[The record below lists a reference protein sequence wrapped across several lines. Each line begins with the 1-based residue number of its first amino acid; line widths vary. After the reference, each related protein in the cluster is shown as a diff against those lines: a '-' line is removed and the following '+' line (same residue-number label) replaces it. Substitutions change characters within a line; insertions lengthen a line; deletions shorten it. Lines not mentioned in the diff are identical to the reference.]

1 EAVGAGGTTN
11 LPSPDT
17 TGTIAMGAGAGK
29 VALVNRPEALSGG
42 CPSGGTI
49 MDFVGYGSGATCF
62 EGAPTGDL
70 SNTTAALRASNGCI
84 DTDHN
89 STDFAVGA
97 PTPRNSA
104 STFNFCGAII
114 SGSGSA
120 NPNSVPAG
128 ADTTLTVQVS
138 PATSPPS
145 TNIMVIANLSAIGGS
160 SSQAFTD
167 NGGNSFSFFATVAGN
182 IPAGAKSLP
191 VSITDAEGHSGSTT
205 ISLTVLQAPPPANH
219 IVISQVYGGGG
230 NAGPPS
236 ATYSNDFVELYNPGG
251 ISLDVTGWTLQY
263 ASSTGSGWDSNKV
276 SLVGTIAPGEYY
288 LIGLASGG
296 TAGAPLPL
304 ANVSGQTNISA
315 STGKIALVDNGT
327 GLIGT
332 CPISDSH
339 LVDFVGYGSSAGTSG
354 FCFEGTAGAP
364 AGNNITA
371 VLRRNAGAT
380 DTNDNASDFT
390 TGAPNPRRTSPIVE
404 VGPSVVSTDP
414 NSGGTTVPHD
424 ASMTVNFSEPVDV
437 VGAWYNITCVN
448 SGSHNDATV
457 AHTSD
462 FKTYVITPN
471 FNFQFSEQCTVTIAQ
486 NGVSDQDLNDSGPNT
501 NNLSA
506 DYSWSFTVVGP
517 GSPAPYP
524 PSVHLTMGNPSNAVS
539 LVTTPN
545 NYLMEKPTYALSY
558 NRDKGTPNWVSWHL
572 DQSWFGSLARVDT
585 FRPDPAVDPSWY
597 RVQATDYFT
606 TGFDRGHMTPNAD
619 RDNEN
624 RIPIN
629 QETYLMSNMVPQAP
643 DNNQGPWASFENYLR
658 SLLPLNG
665 EQEIYIVS
673 GPLGIGGSGSTGGTT
688 NTIANGHVTV
698 PAYTWKVA
706 LVLPKGENDVSR
718 ATCSSRTIAILM
730 PNTQGIRTTPWQTY
744 LTTVDAIEQ
753 QTGYDFFSN
762 LPDAVENCVEAGTDG
777 NNPPGTANQSASTLE
792 DTPVTITQNA
802 VRSNNNTLTFIIV
815 GGPTHGSLGSVS
827 AASCS
832 AGDCTATVTYTP
844 AADYSGSDSFT
855 FRASDGSI
863 NSNTSTVSVTVM
875 ADQDGDGDPDAT
887 DCAPMNPAVHHG
899 ATEICNGIDDN
910 CDGNIDEGVTTTFYQ
925 DADGDGFGNPSVSV
939 QACAAPTGYVTNNTD
954 CNDGDSSVH
963 SPITYYLDADGDGFG
978 NPNSSTTV
986 CSSTPPAGYVANN
999 ADCDD
1004 SKLLYTDADNDG
1016 YGAGAPV
1023 ACGVANNTDCND
1035 ADASVH
1041 SPITYYLDADGDGFG
1056 NPNSST
1062 TVCSSTPPA
1071 GYVANNADC
1080 DDSKLLYADAD
1091 NDGYG
1096 TGAPVA
1102 CGVANNTDC
1111 NDADP
1116 TVHSPI
1122 TYYRDGDGDG
1132 FGNPAATTSVCS
1144 STPPAGY
1151 VTNNTDCNDSDA
1163 SVHSPITYY
1172 RDGDGD
1178 GFGNPADTTS
1188 VCASTPPN
1196 GYVTNSSDCDD
1207 TKLLY
1212 ADADN
1217 DGYGAGAPVACGVAN
1232 NTDCNDGDA
1241 SVHSPITYYRDADGD
1256 GFGNPNSNTSACS
1269 STPPS
1274 GYVAN
1279 NTDCDD
1285 TKLLYTDGDND
1296 GYGTGAPVAC
1306 GVANNTD
1313 CDDGDA
1319 TVHAPQTY
1327 YRDAD
1332 GDGFGDSGHPTTAC
1346 SSTPPSGYVAN
1357 NTDCNDTD
1365 ASVHAPQ
1372 TYYRDADG
1380 DGFGNP
1386 NNSTSV
1392 CSSTPPT
1399 GYVTNSSDCDD
1410 TRLLYADGDND
1421 GYGAGA
1427 PAACGVANN
1436 TDCND
1441 ADASVHAPQTYY
1453 RDADGDGFGNP
1464 NNSTSACSST
1474 PPSGYVAN
1482 SSDCDDTRLL
1492 YADADH
1498 DGYGSGA
1505 PVACGV
1511 ANNTDCNDA
1520 DASVHAPQT
1529 YYRDADGDGFG
1540 DPSHPASVCS
1550 STPPNGY
1557 VTNSSDCDDTR
1568 LLYADADHDGY
1579 GSGSPVACGVANNTD
1594 NCPNTFNPDQ
1604 RDTNGDGVGDA
1615 CTPFQFPAGGM
1626 FVIGDNVSLTN
1637 GSRVYFWGSQWSQN
1651 NPMSGGSAPNS
1662 FKGFEDG
1669 TSQSTCGGT
1678 WTSSPGNSSNPP
1690 STIPQYMAVLVSSS
1704 VQKNG
1709 STISGNITKVIIVR
1723 TNPGYGPSPG
1733 HAGTGQVVAILCA
1746 PNLSASLLDLFNS
1759 QEALASLAG
1768 FQWLGDIAGG
1778 NEGSGSLHSYGR

>member
-1 EAVGAGGTTN
+1 VQRGNSSLLTVTVSAGGNPTSSGITVTGDLSSIGGSSTQQFFDNGTNGDVTPNNNVFSFNATVAVNTPPGLKNLPIQIADAQSRNASSTILITVQEAPPPAGSVVISQVYGGGGNAGATYKNDFIEIFNRSNANVDLSGWSVQYTSAAGTTWQVTTLNGGTLQPGQYYLVQEAVGAGGTTN

-17 TGTIAMGAGAGK
+17 TGIIAMGAGAGK

-332 CPISDSH
+332 CPIGDSH

-414 NSGGTTVPHD
+414 NGGGTTVPHD

-777 NNPPGTANQSASTLE
+777 TNPPGTANQSASTLE
-792 DTPVTITQNA
+792 DTPVTITLNA

-815 GGPTHGSLGSVS
+815 GGPTHGALGSVS

-863 NSNTSTVSVTVM
+863 NSNTSTVSITVM

-954 CNDGDSSVH
+954 CNDGDSSVY

-986 CSSTPPAGYVANN
+986 CSSTPPAGYVTNN
-999 ADCDD
+999 TDCDD
-1004 SKLLYTDADNDG
+1004 SKLLYT
-1016 YGAGAPV
+1016 
-1023 ACGVANNTDCND
+1023 
-1035 ADASVH
+1035 
-1041 SPITYYLDADGDGFG
+1041 
-1056 NPNSST
+1056 
-1062 TVCSSTPPA
+1062 
-1071 GYVANNADC
+1071 
-1080 DDSKLLYADAD
+1080 
-1091 NDGYG
+1091 
-1096 TGAPVA
+1096 
-1102 CGVANNTDC
+1102 
-1111 NDADP
+1111 
-1116 TVHSPI
+1116 
-1122 TYYRDGDGDG
+1122 
-1132 FGNPAATTSVCS
+1132 
-1144 STPPAGY
+1144 
-1151 VTNNTDCNDSDA
+1151 
-1163 SVHSPITYY
+1163 
-1172 RDGDGD
+1172 
-1178 GFGNPADTTS
+1178 
-1188 VCASTPPN
+1188 
-1196 GYVTNSSDCDD
+1196 
-1207 TKLLY
+1207 
-1212 ADADN
+1212 DADN

-1269 STPPS
+1269 SIPPS

-1285 TKLLYTDGDND
+1285 TKLLYSDGDND